1 MAHAL
6 AFIETSAS
14 GEVRNTAAMLIAA
27 ASQLGTPVAVV
38 VAAPGNGEALTTQ
51 LGALGA
57 AQVYVAETD
66 QVGGLLV
73 APQVAALEA
82 ASAALH
88 PSAIILAHSIDGR
101 EIAGRLAVRL
111 HTGLLVDV
119 VDVRADGDVVI
130 ATHSVFG
137 GAFTVEATVPGNGPA
152 IVTVRQGAIDTRID
166 AATPTLTTEPVTVD
180 PTSAA
185 TIDAFHDAVVATDR
199 PELRGATRVVSGGR
213 GLGSQANFALVEQL
227 ADALGAAVGAS
238 RAAVDAGYVPQT
250 SQVGQTGITVSPQLY
265 VALGISGAIQH
276 RAGMQTAKTIVA
288 INKDAEAPIFDI
300 ADFGIVGDVFTVVP
314 QLIEALGK
322 RAD

>member
-1 MAHAL
+1 MSHAL
-6 AFIETSAS
+6 AFIETSSS

-27 ASQLGTPVAVV
+27 AAKLGTPVAVV
-38 VAAPGNGEALTTQ
+38 VAAPGATDALTAQ

-66 QVGGLLV
+66 QSVGLLV
-73 APQVAALEA
+73 APQVVALEA
-82 ASAALH
+82 ASAALQ
-88 PSAIILAHSIDGR
+88 PSAIVLAHSIDGR

-111 HTGLLVDV
+111 RTGLLVDV
-119 VDVRADGDVVI
+119 VDVRSDGDVVI

-137 GAFTVEATVPGNGPA
+137 GAYTVEATVPGAGPT
-152 IVTVRQGAIDTRID
+152 IVTVRQGAIDARAD
-166 AATPTLTTEPVTVD
+166 AASPTVTTEPVTVD
-180 PTSAA
+180 PVAA
-185 TIDAFHDAVVATDR
+185 AVIDEVHEAVVATDR

-213 GLGSQANFALVEQL
+213 GLGSKEKFVLVEQL

-288 INKDAEAPIFDI
+288 INKDADAPIFDI

-314 QLIEALGK
+314 QLIDALGR